1 MEISFATTEVLSVAV
16 GMQLVL
22 VVGNQE
28 LVAQS
33 SLML

>member
-1 MEISFATTEVLSVAV
+1 MEISFAITEVLLAMV